1 VTPTLFLMCGLP
13 GAGKTTLARRLE
25 REHHALRLTP
35 DEWMVPLFGTHLNA
49 QSEERRARVEALLW
63 GVAARTLTLGVSV
76 VLDYG
81 LWARSERDDYRARGE
96 AVGARVFV
104 VYLDVPRTE
113 LLERLSARNDT
124 QPSHTYPVTPEELDL
139 WASWFEA
146 PTSDEGLW
154 NPAG

>member
-1 VTPTLFLMCGLP
+1 MTPTLFLMCGLP

-63 GVAARTLTLGVSV
+63 GMAARTLTLGVSV

-96 AVGARVFV
+96 AVGARVWIVF
-104 VYLDVPRTE
+104 LDASRAE
-113 LLERLSARNDT
+113 LLSRLGGRNAALPGD
-124 QPSHTYPVTPEELDL
+124 TYPV
-139 WASWFEA
+139 
-146 PTSDEGLW
+146 
-154 NPAG
+154 